1 MKEDS
6 LELMDEKQEE
16 KVTFETIRRGFI
28 RKVYGIILF
37 QLIIT
42 TIVVYYAMT
51 NELIMKYMYA
61 NVWPLYTSCVASII
75 LVIILICGQITQV
88 IPVNYFILIFIT
100 LLEAIM
106 VSYTTIYFEPVS
118 VLACAGLT
126 MVIVF
131 GLTMYACFTKRD
143 ITMMGGFLFCCSL
156 VLLFLGIIGIF
167 FRSHFYQMFLN
178 SIGVLLMS
186 LYLIY
191 DTQLVVGN
199 KRHLIDIDDY
209 IYGALLIYLDII
221 SLFIRILRLL
231 GSKKK

>member
-75 LVIILICGQITQV
+75 LVIILICGQLTQV

-156 VLLFLGIIGIF
+156 LLCFLGIIGIF
-167 FRSHFYQMFLN
+167 YTSHFYQMFLD